1 MDRRQSK
8 KIKPGKIIRL
18 AGANL
23 KKTKSE
29 KHSLESNEI
38 EKKNSLR
45 SERFRINFD
54 FIRLKK
60 VKKETDRKTRFA
72 KKKLMKK
79 NNIKL
84 MEKLDI
90 GDCVLGLG
98 NRLKKKD
105 APGKYYKSST
115 QNKSFFNKYE
125 IFLVKKRKKNRRNLL
140 PVISNRKLIN

>member
-79 NNIKL
+79 NNIKPIVYSGWAI
-84 MEKLDI
+84 D
-90 GDCVLGLG
+90 
-98 NRLKKKD
+98 
-105 APGKYYKSST
+105 S
-115 QNKSFFNKYE
+115 
-125 IFLVKKRKKNRRNLL
+125 RKKMHLENIIKVQPRINRFL
-140 PVISNRKLIN
+140 ISTRYF